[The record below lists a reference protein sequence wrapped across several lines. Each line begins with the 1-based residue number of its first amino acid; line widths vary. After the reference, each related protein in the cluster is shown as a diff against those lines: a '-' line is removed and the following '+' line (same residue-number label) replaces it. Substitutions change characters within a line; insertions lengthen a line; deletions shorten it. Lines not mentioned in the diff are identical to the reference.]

1 MTRRCSWE
9 CDGGGGGAAEEKGP
23 VLGSDDDHEEEGR
36 GAGRHSG
43 YMCPHLGAT
52 ASPIP
57 GTRAH

>member
-1 MTRRCSWE
+1 M